1 MTAPRAH
8 RPDHAATPDDSLP
21 ADAIALVLV
30 AALAG
35 AAAAAVVLP
44 ALLPG
49 YVASTGGAAPKV
61 YWYLSRASGLVAFVL
76 VWLATVLGL
85 LITNRWA
92 RLWPGGPAAFDLHQH
107 TSLLGIGFGLFHALI
122 LLGDRYSDYSLT
134 ALLVPLATR
143 GYRPLWVGLGQVGL
157 YLLLVVGLSFY
168 VRRAIGRA
176 AWRAIHFASFAAF
189 ALALAHGLLSGT
201 DAANPWVQRLSW
213 AAAAGVVYL
222 TGYRVLIVGVPD
234 PHEAAPGPGAV
245 GRGVAG

>member
-1 MTAPRAH
+1 
-8 RPDHAATPDDSLP
+8 
-21 ADAIALVLV
+21 
-30 AALAG
+30 
-35 AAAAAVVLP
+35 
-44 ALLPG
+44 
-49 YVASTGGAAPKV
+49 
-61 YWYLSRASGLVAFVL
+61 VAFVL

-122 LLGDRYSDYSLT
+122 LLGDRYSNYSLA
-134 ALLVPLATR
+134 ALLVPLAAR

-201 DAANPWVQRLSW
+201 DATNPWVQRLYW
-213 AAAAGVVYL
+213 AAAGSVLFL
-222 TGYRVLIVGVPD
+222 TSYRALVACTPALLRRRRR
-234 PHEAAPGPGAV
+234 PGAA
-245 GRGVAG
+245 GRWLAG